1 MAYTAKMLL
10 VLGVLVGATFAE
22 TVPDPHCCRSY
33 RDLST
38 IEDPRDNVGGGDFT
52 EIIEKLHTNFHTAA
66 QIKPAPHRCDQK
78 EQACANRLKNLFQ
91 LSPTVGACGDPFL
104 VGASRVCVPLCCSC
118 CQDLKVLK
126 INDLT
131 LPFSELELVSA
142 PASGLSLCHDFEME
156 ENEVTVDIQD
166 GSTRVHVEVADDQV
180 ELVSGATSGSIRPL
194 YYRGS
199 GRGDRHLFP
208 LRLYCEDRC
217 GASDEEPGV

>member
-38 IEDPRDNVGGGDFT
+38 IEDPRAVVEEGKGFT
-52 EIIEKLHTNFHTAA
+52 EIIEKLHTNFHTAPK
-66 QIKPAPHRCDQK
+66 IKSEPYECDEKIPESGGGAPTCDD
-78 EQACANRLKNLFQ
+78 RIGNLFQ

-131 LPFSELELVSA
+131 LADPELVSA
-142 PASGLSLCHDFEME
+142 PESGLSLCHDLEMSV
-156 ENEVTVDIQD
+156 NLGEVDMGGATRYTV
-166 GSTRVHVEVADDQV
+166 ELADDQV
-180 ELVSGATSGSIRPL
+180 ELVSGATSGTIRPMNYDL
-194 YYRGS
+194 YYA
-199 GRGDRHLFP
+199 P

-217 GASDEEPGV
+217 GASGEE

>member
-66 QIKPAPHRCDQK
+66 HIKSEPHFCVQTSD
-78 EQACANRLKNLFQ
+78 QACIDRSKNLFQ

-104 VGASRVCVPLCCSC
+104 VGDNRVCVPLCCSC
-118 CQDLKVLK
+118 CQDLKILK
-126 INDLT
+126 INDIT
-131 LPFSELELVSA
+131 LPFKDLKMVSA
-142 PASGLSLCHDFEME
+142 PASGLSLCHDLEMSV
-156 ENEVTVDIQD
+156 NLGEVDMGGATRYTV
-166 GSTRVHVEVADDQV
+166 ELADDQV
-180 ELVSGATSGSIRPL
+180 ELVSGATSGTIRPMNYDL
-194 YYRGS
+194 YYA
-199 GRGDRHLFP
+199 P

-217 GASDEEPGV
+217 GASGEE